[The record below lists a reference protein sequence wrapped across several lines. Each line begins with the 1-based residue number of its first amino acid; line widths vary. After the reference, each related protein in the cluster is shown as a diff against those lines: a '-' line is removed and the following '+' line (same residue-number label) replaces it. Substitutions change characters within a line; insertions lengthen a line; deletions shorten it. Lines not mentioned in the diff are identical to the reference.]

1 MSHLDLDGLNAKQ
14 YEAVMHSEGPL
25 LVLAGA
31 GSGKTRVIPHFE
43 DRSSCSGGVLTE
55 EILGVTF
62 TNKAAE
68 EEMRE
73 RLTISSVKS
82 LVR

>member
-31 GSGKTRVIPHFE
+31 GSGKTRVI
-43 DRSSCSGGVLTE
+43 
-55 EILGVTF
+55 TF
-62 TNKAAE
+62 RIA
-68 EEMRE
+68 
-73 RLTISSVKS
+73 RLLQEGSHPRRFLASPLRIKQPRRCVSA
-82 LVR
+82 